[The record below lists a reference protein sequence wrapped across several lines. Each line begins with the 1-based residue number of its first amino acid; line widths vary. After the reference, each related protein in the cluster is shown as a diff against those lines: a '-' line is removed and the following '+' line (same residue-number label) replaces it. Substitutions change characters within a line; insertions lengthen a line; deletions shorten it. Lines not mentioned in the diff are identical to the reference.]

1 MTPKRFL
8 VAIDFSD
15 MSDEVLRTAN
25 VMAEAFD
32 GSVVLAHVFDPIPS
46 IPPMVWSDP
55 VGYDQTIA
63 SEIEAAIVQTLAEK
77 RAALLSGVADV
88 ELVAARHTSTWRGL
102 VELAEQ
108 HDVDQVILG
117 SHGRSGVP
125 RMLLGSVAEQV
136 VRHAPCSVLV
146 VRRA

>member
-1 MTPKRFL
+1 

-15 MSDEVLRTAN
+15 MSDEVLRTAK

-32 GSVVLAHVFDPIPS
+32 GSVVLAHVFDPMPS

-55 VGYDQTIA
+55 VGYDQAIA
-63 SEIEAAIVQTLAEK
+63 SEIEDAIVQTLAEK
-77 RAALLSGVADV
+77 RAARLSGVEDV
-88 ELVAARHTSTWRGL
+88 ELVAGRHTSTWRGL

-108 HDVDQVILG
+108 HDVDQVIVG

-146 VRRA
+146 VRPA